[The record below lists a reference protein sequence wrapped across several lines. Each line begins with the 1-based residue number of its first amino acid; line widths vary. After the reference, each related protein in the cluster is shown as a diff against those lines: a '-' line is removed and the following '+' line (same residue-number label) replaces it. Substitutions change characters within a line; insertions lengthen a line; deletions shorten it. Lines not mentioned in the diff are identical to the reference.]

1 MEIFHGL
8 LSRETGKCCIQGRPA
23 KNTSSLN
30 YDAATFSS
38 NGSSVSL
45 LQLVNHLMA
54 HLISHVASF
63 TSLFSLVSAH
73 CLSFECD
80 FPMCVGFNFAMW
92 LKGNVSLFT
101 YE

>member
-1 MEIFHGL
+1 MEIFHRIVVQENGEML
-8 LSRETGKCCIQGRPA
+8 HSGSAC

-54 HLISHVASF
+54 HLISHVASL
-63 TSLFSLVSAH
+63 TSLFSLVSAL
-73 CLSFECD
+73 CVSVSNVTFR
-80 FPMCVGFNFAMW
+80 CVGFNFAMW